1 MRKTKGLA
9 MKQKGLL
16 RGRGLIAQIQRFCQ
30 EVVVYLETREV
41 LLKDEGLDKK
51 LKGFVKR

>member
-1 MRKTKGLA
+1 LGTRH
-9 MKQKGLL
+9 
-16 RGRGLIAQIQRFCQ
+16 LITQIQKFCQ
-30 EVVVYLETREV
+30 EVVVYLETKEV